1 MIMRLCIMES
11 LLQEEND
18 DGGGDD
24 GEAGH
29 DDDDVNAAFWP
40 NPFLVADTEE
50 WILVLKGWHGVARV
64 SPTANIFW
72 RQFIILRTNNDCSR
86 GSSQIE

>member
-1 MIMRLCIMES
+1 MFGVVMRLWMMES

-24 GEAGH
+24 GEADH
-29 DDDDVNAAFWP
+29 DDDDNVNAAFWP
-40 NPFLVADTEE
+40 TPFLVADTEE
-50 WILVLKGWHGVARV
+50 WILVLNGWHGVARI

-72 RQFIILRTNNDCSR
+72 RQFIILRTNNERRR
-86 GSSQIE
+86 G